1 MASTL
6 LVQNNAKPLAQD
18 AKSKKQIIFHVDM
31 DHFFSAVE
39 ERENPSW
46 KGKPVV
52 VGADPKEGS
61 GRGVVKTCNYEARAF
76 NIHSGMPISQA
87 WRLCPTAIYVRGNYR
102 LYKEVSAEIIK
113 ILMKY
118 SDSFEQWGLDE
129 AFLDVSSEVE
139 DFDEA
144 TELAKNVKR
153 DVLGN
158 QGLTCSV
165 GVAPNKLV
173 AKVASD
179 FRKPDGLTVV
189 AQDAERF
196 LAPLPVRRLL
206 WVGRK
211 TESKF
216 REMGIRTIGDLAAF
230 DVSALTEKFG
240 VMGKRYHL
248 FAQGL
253 YESDVGGRRGRTKS
267 VGHETTFGSNTND
280 YELILN
286 KLDNLCER
294 IHKRIDRRRMLFK
307 TVTVKIRYENFQ
319 THTHGKTL
327 PLFTN
332 RLNDLQK
339 TARQLAQHY
348 LQDKAV
354 RLVGIRVSS
363 LASNEGQ
370 RTLFE

>member
-18 AKSKKQIIFHVDM
+18 AKSKKRIIFHVDM

-102 LYKEVSAEIIK
+102 LYKEVSAEIMK

-253 YESDVGGRRGRTKS
+253 YESDVGGRRGRIKS

>member
-1 MASTL
+1 MVSAL
-6 LVQNNAKPLAQD
+6 FGQNDSKSFAED
-18 AKSKKQIIFHVDM
+18 AMSKKRIIFHVDM

-39 ERENPSW
+39 ERENPTW

-52 VGADPKEGS
+52 VGADPKEGN

-76 NIHSGMPISQA
+76 NIHSGMPISKA

-102 LYKEVSAEIIK
+102 LCKEVSAEIME

-129 AFLDVSSEVE
+129 AFLDVSSKVE

-173 AKVASD
+173 AKIASD

-189 AQDAERF
+189 AKEAERF

-206 WVGRK
+206 WVGKK
-211 TESKF
+211 TESKL
-216 REMGIRTIGDLAAF
+216 REMGIRTIGDLATF

-240 VMGKRYHL
+240 IMGKRYHL

-253 YESDVGGRRGRTKS
+253 YESDVGGRRGRIKS

-294 IHKRIDRRRMLFK
+294 IHKRIDRRRVLFK

-339 TARQLAQHY
+339 TARQLSQNY

-354 RLVGIRVSS
+354 RLVGIRVSN
-363 LASNEGQ
+363 LASIEGQ
-370 RTLFE
+370 RTLF

>member
-1 MASTL
+1 MTSTL
-6 LVQNNAKPLAQD
+6 LVQNNPTPLAED
-18 AKSKKQIIFHVDM
+18 AKSKKRIIFHVDM

-102 LYKEVSAEIIK
+102 LYKEVSAEIMK

-230 DVSALTEKFG
+230 DVSALTEKSG
-240 VMGKRYHL
+240 
-248 FAQGL
+248 
-253 YESDVGGRRGRTKS
+253 
-267 VGHETTFGSNTND
+267 
-280 YELILN
+280 
-286 KLDNLCER
+286 
-294 IHKRIDRRRMLFK
+294 
-307 TVTVKIRYENFQ
+307 
-319 THTHGKTL
+319 
-327 PLFTN
+327 
-332 RLNDLQK
+332 
-339 TARQLAQHY
+339 
-348 LQDKAV
+348 
-354 RLVGIRVSS
+354 
-363 LASNEGQ
+363 
-370 RTLFE
+370 

>member
-1 MASTL
+1 MTSTL
-6 LVQNNAKPLAQD
+6 LVQNNPTPLAED
-18 AKSKKQIIFHVDM
+18 AKSKKRIIFHVDM

-102 LYKEVSAEIIK
+102 LYKEVSAEIMK

-370 RTLFE
+370 RTLLE